1 MSVWE
6 MKTEGIVVK
15 LGGSLMDQAE
25 RILAELSSSGRTVL
39 IVPGGGMFADDVR
52 RLGVDGDA
60 AHWMAIAGMEQY
72 GWYLTMFGIAA
83 TDKLVMADQ
92 EIRVLLPY
100 RVFRD
105 CDPLPHSWSV
115 TSDSLAA
122 WVAGTLGVPLVLLK
136 SVDGIPGDDGV
147 RKFVTESVDTDV
159 IDSCCLPVLTAM
171 HTQGKIINGRIPNRL
186 AAYLRGEEVCGT
198 ILSSSQRPHVYNSG
212 TPII

>member
-15 LGGSLMDQAE
+15 LGGSLMDLAE

-60 AHWMAIAGMEQY
+60 AHWMAIAGMEQH
-72 GWYLTMFGIAA
+72 GWYLTTFGVAA
-83 TDKLVMADQ
+83 TDKLAMP
-92 EIRVLLPY
+92 EEGISILLPY

-105 CDPLPHSWSV
+105 CDPLPHSWNV

-122 WVAGTLGVPLVLLK
+122 WVAGTLGVPLILLK

-147 RKFVTESVDTDV
+147 REHVTGPVDTDV
-159 IDSCCLPVLTAM
+159 IDPCCLPVLTAM
-171 HTQGKIINGRIPNRL
+171 HTQGKIINARIPNRL

-198 ILSSSQRPHVYNSG
+198 TLGNV
-212 TPII
+212 